1 MKVKKPIL
9 PIFFST
15 DDNYAPYL
23 GVAIRSLTENVS
35 KNYDC
40 KIYVLTASLT
50 SANRRALQGCVVG
63 STKLSF
69 VDVKKELDGIGT
81 RLHMRDYYSNAT
93 YFRFFIADLFPQYSK
108 ALYLDCDIVI
118 RGDVSELYNIEL
130 GNNLLG
136 AVREETV
143 YQTPVF
149 RDYVERVLEIPCDSY
164 FNAGILSLNL
174 DEFRR
179 RDVFGE
185 FVDLLGKRRFEV
197 AQDQDYLNV
206 IAFGSTVRI
215 GIEWNKPPMI
225 DEVLGSNAPKLAHF
239 TLTRKPWKYEGIL
252 YGDIFWEYALKTPY
266 AAGLLRGLR
275 EHTEE
280 EKQRDNR
287 EFYALCNLAESQAS
301 DVRLTR
307 VELSRF

>member
-1 MKVKKPIL
+1 MKNARPAL
-9 PIFFST
+9 PVFFST

-23 GVAIRSLTENVS
+23 GVAIRSLTENIS
-35 KNYDC
+35 KDYDC
-40 KIYVLTASLT
+40 KIYILTASL
-50 SANRRALQGCVVG
+50 SSENCRALRRCVKG
-63 STKLSF
+63 NAELQF
-69 VDVKKELDGIGT
+69 VDVKKELDAIGS
-81 RLHMRDYYSNAT
+81 RLHLRDYYSKAT

-108 ALYLDCDIVI
+108 ALYLDCDIVVK
-118 RGDVSELYNIEL
+118 GDISELYNIEL
-130 GNNLLG
+130 GDNLLG

-185 FVDLLGKRRFEV
+185 FVKLLGKRRFDV

-206 IAFGSTVRI
+206 IAYGSTVRI
-215 GIEWNKPPMI
+215 GIEWNKPPMP
-225 DEVLGSNAPKLAHF
+225 DEVLGKGVPKLAHF
-239 TLTRKPWKYEGIL
+239 TLTRKPWNYEGIL
-252 YGDIFWEYALKTPY
+252 YGDLFWEYAVKTPF
-266 AAGLLRGLR
+266 AGKLLNGLR

-280 EKQRDNR
+280 EKQRDSR
-287 EFYALCNLAESQAS
+287 DFYALCHLAECQAA
-301 DVRLTR
+301 DAMQTV
-307 VELSRF
+307 LSVNA

>member
-1 MKVKKPIL
+1 MKKARTIL
-9 PIFFST
+9 PVFFST

-23 GVAIRSLTENVS
+23 GVAIRSMTENIS
-35 KNYDC
+35 KDYDC
-40 KIYVLTASLT
+40 KIYILTASLST
-50 SANRRALQGCVVG
+50 SNRNALRRCING
-63 STKLSF
+63 KAELNF
-69 VDVKKELDGIGT
+69 VNVEKELDSIGT
-81 RLHMRDYYSNAT
+81 RLHLRDYYSKAT

-108 ALYLDCDIVI
+108 ALYLDCDIVVK
-118 RGDVSELYNIEL
+118 GDISELYNIEL

-149 RDYVERVLEIPCDSY
+149 RDYVEHVLEIPCESY

-185 FVDLLGKRRFEV
+185 FIKLLGKRRFEV

-206 IAFGSTVRI
+206 IAYGSTVRI
-215 GIEWNKPPMI
+215 GIEWNKPPMA
-225 DEVLGSNAPKLAHF
+225 DEVLGTGVPKLAHF
-239 TLTRKPWKYEGIL
+239 TLTRKPWNYEGIL
-252 YGDIFWEYALKTPY
+252 YGDLFWEYAIKTPY
-266 AAGLLRGLR
+266 AKSLIKGLN

-280 EKQRDNR
+280 AKQRDTR
-287 EFYALCNLAESQAS
+287 DFYALCNLAETQAA
-301 DVRLTR
+301 DAMQTV
-307 VELSRF
+307 LSANA